1 VPIRLVPIR
10 LVPIR
15 LVPIRMVVAKSRMW
29 CEYEL
34 DGTWVATEKGK
45 AGTGMTYHPDKDL
58 FSSPQPYP

>member
-1 VPIRLVPIR
+1 
-10 LVPIR
+10 
-15 LVPIRMVVAKSRMW
+15 MVVAKSRMW